1 MAEVE
6 RPQKRARRGLL
17 RRPSP
22 ATVLA
27 MLALL
32 VATTGTAVAQTKH
45 FPEFNSIDIID
56 NTLTGRDIKDRSLS
70 PKDFKGSVRGK
81 RGRIG
86 TRGAKGD
93 TGSPGSPGQPGAQ
106 GPPGPAGPPGAAVA
120 FARINGDGTVVAA
133 HSKAI
138 SSANVTRIGAGGY
151 CIGGLSFTPKH
162 VVGSLANFA
171 TGFLTAGV
179 APDSI
184 GACPAGATQA
194 RVQTYDSGSLSAD
207 RPFYVVFE

>member
-1 MAEVE
+1 MAGAE
-6 RPQKRARRGLL
+6 RPQETARRRLL

-32 VATTGTAVAQTKH
+32 VATTGSAVAQTKH
-45 FPEFNSIDIID
+45 FPEFNGIDIID
-56 NTLTGRDIKDRSLS
+56 NTLTGRDIKDKSLS
-70 PKDFKGSVRGK
+70 PKDFRGSVRGK
-81 RGRIG
+81 RGKTG
-86 TRGAKGD
+86 ARGPKGD
-93 TGSPGSPGQPGAQ
+93 PGSPGSPGQPGAQ
-106 GPPGPAGPPGAAVA
+106 GSAGPAGPAGAAVA

-151 CIGGLSFTPKH
+151 CFAGLSFTPKH
-162 VVGSLANFA
+162 IVGSLANFA

-179 APDSI
+179 APDAL
-184 GACPAGATQA
+184 GACPAGAQA
-194 RVQTYDSGSLSAD
+194 RVQTTDAASAAVD

>member
-1 MAEVE
+1 
-6 RPQKRARRGLL
+6 
-17 RRPSP
+17 
-22 ATVLA
+22 

-32 VATTGTAVAQTKH
+32 VATTGSAVAQTKH
-45 FPEFNSIDIID
+45 FPEFNGIDIID
-56 NTLTGRDIKDRSLS
+56 NTLTGRDVKDRSLT

-81 RGRIG
+81 RGP
-86 TRGAKGD
+86 RGRTGAPGPKGEP
-93 TGSPGSPGQPGAQ
+93 GPPGSPGANGAQ
-106 GPPGPAGPPGAAVA
+106 GPAGPPGAALA

-133 HSKAI
+133 HSKGV
-138 SSANVTRIGAGGY
+138 SNANVTRIGAGGY

-162 VVGSLANFA
+162 IVGSLANFA

-184 GACPAGATQA
+184 GACPAGASQA

-207 RPFYVVFE
+207 RPFYIVFE